1 MQAVNAEMMHKKAN
15 LAGDLLKV
23 LANPSRL
30 QILCFLI
37 DGEKPVQEIERQ
49 IGMRQSALS
58 QHLAVL
64 RRERLVKT
72 RRQAQFIY
80 YSLASDKAKRLIEV
94 LYEIYC
100 TPKSKTA
107 QA

>member
-1 MQAVNAEMMHKKAN
+1 MNAEMMHKKAN

-64 RRERLVKT
+64 RADGLVRT
-72 RRQAQFIY
+72 RRQAQTIF
-80 YSLASDKAKRLIEV
+80 YSVVEGPALSVIQTLHREFCEKN
-94 LYEIYC
+94 
-100 TPKSKTA
+100 
-107 QA
+107 

>member
-1 MQAVNAEMMHKKAN
+1 MNAEMMHKKAN

-64 RRERLVKT
+64 RRERLGKT
-72 RRQAQFIY
+72 RRQAQFLY

-100 TPKSKTA
+100 TPKTKTA

>member
-1 MQAVNAEMMHKKAN
+1 MNPDLMHEKAS

-23 LANPSRL
+23 MANPSRL

-37 DGEKPVQEIERQ
+37 EGEKPVQEIEKQ
-49 IGMRQSALS
+49 VGLRQSALS

-80 YSLASDKAKRLIEV
+80 YGLASDKAKRIIEV
-94 LYEIYC
+94 LYQLYC
-100 TPKSKTA
+100 TQQPGDA
-107 QA
+107 D